1 MPAIPTH
8 ESQIV
13 EFKREWNDH
22 KDGDPIKKTLVA
34 FANTA
39 GGDLYIGV
47 DDDGTIVG
55 LKNPSNIE
63 EKLASTVRDSISPS
77 IIGCFACEQMNVDGK
92 TILRVHIDAGPM
104 KPYCL
109 DPKTASGIYIR
120 VGNTSSKASLD
131 DVARM
136 VRASN
141 PIAFEDRAAFEQ
153 NLTFEY
159 CMTFC
164 REHNVV
170 FDPKKNLTYGFWNAK
185 WQAYTNLAAICS
197 DQSTVRCVM
206 INFADDNRTTL
217 LSSEDV
223 TGSIFKIFDR
233 ATEFLARS
241 NYAWMEKPRNTPN
254 PLRVD
259 HYFIDPR
266 VIMEALVNM
275 LAHRDYSVSPAS
287 LIHVT
292 PSAIKIFTIGGL
304 AEGLSMKAIV
314 EQMATECRNKKLTHL
329 LKELHLMENRG
340 SGFDLIRR
348 YYCATPL
355 DSLLSADDSSFT
367 IRLPR
372 NQALPFANN
381 KRYTRVIELLS
392 SKTPASR
399 AEIQEHLGVSQ
410 TTAVNVIKDMLENG
424 ILEKTAEGR
433 STMYR
438 LKGLN

>member
-1 MPAIPTH
+1 MATIPSH
-8 ESQIV
+8 ESQTV
-13 EFKREWNDH
+13 EFKREWNEH
-22 KDGDPIKKTLVA
+22 KDGEPIKKTLVA
-34 FANTA
+34 FANTV

-47 DDDGTIVG
+47 DDDGTVVG
-55 LKNPSNIE
+55 LDDPSSIE
-63 EKLASTVRDSISPS
+63 EKLASTVRDNISPS
-77 IIGCFACEQMNVDGK
+77 IVGCFASEQMTVEGK
-92 TILRVHIDAGPM
+92 TVLRVHVDAGPM

-131 DVARM
+131 DIARM

-141 PIAFEDRAAFEQ
+141 PIPYEDRAAFEQ
-153 NLTFEY
+153 DLTFDY
-159 CMTFC
+159 CMAFC
-164 REHNVV
+164 HKHEIN

-206 INFADDNRTTL
+206 INFADDERTTL
-217 LSSEDV
+217 LASEDV

-275 LAHRDYSVSPAS
+275 LAHRDYSVTPAN

-292 PSAIKIFTIGGL
+292 PSAIKIFTVGGL
-304 AEGLSMKAIV
+304 VEGLSIKSVV
-314 EQMATECRNKKLTHL
+314 EQMATECRNKKLAHL
-329 LKELHLMENRG
+329 LQKMHLMENRG

-348 YYCATPL
+348 YYPTTPL
-355 DSLLSADDSSFT
+355 ESLLSVDDSSFT

-372 NQALPFANN
+372 NQTLPFANN
-381 KRYTRVIELLS
+381 EHYTRVLELLS
-392 SKTPASR
+392 RKAPVSR
-399 AEIQEHLGVSQ
+399 IEIQKHLGVSQ
-410 TTAVNVIKDMLENG
+410 TSAVNLIKNMLENG

-433 STMYR
+433 STKYR
-438 LKGLN
+438 VKGLG